1 MDFPKKQAQ
10 RLMPLYLLEY
20 SEKLFTN
27 HPDPSAPW
35 GAEGS
40 DYTAGYGI
48 SIGWKNAISVDPNV
62 VATKNDILNVVRTD
76 TNQII
81 TGRKEFTN
89 QVYIKDNDEIA
100 IALDGAGIWIK
111 RVGTEIDQRTAMS
124 IQVDRDSG
132 DPLFT
137 WGKESST
144 TYKVY
149 KLPHTDLPGNHNYIL
164 ATTEDIPSLDGYATE
179 TWVQNQGY
187 ITNAAL
193 NNYVTTTQLSTTL
206 SDYALK
212 SDIPSLD
219 GYATQT
225 WVENKGYATSS
236 SLATVATTGSYNDLT
251 DKPTIPTVNNPTI
264 TFTQGGTTKGT
275 ITLNQSDNQTI
286 EFDAG
291 ASLPDS
297 PFLKVDDPQDQMFF
311 SLDGSDY
318 SWSKYVNLSDAP
330 GRMFYVNLST
340 LNPVFKDGL
349 TSTYNER
356 TNQLEVS
363 LNASILNNFVTKD
376 TDQTITGTKRFDP
389 GKILIQ
395 RQSPIP
401 ISLAFMPEKFRLDVD
416 DRVKEFLLPGNKPSG
431 TPDQPTTYT
440 LATTDD
446 IPSTAT
452 STSTSTVTPT
462 TGTFVTGT
470 STNTAD
476 VVNSVTYT
484 PSAETLTFTYDD
496 NTTASFTFLTS
507 STTVT
512 SSITSV
518 VTSVTD
524 STSSAMTGAT
534 VSTSTTTTLS

>member
-35 GAEGS
+35 GGGGGS
-40 DYTAGYGI
+40 DYTAGDGI
-48 SIGWKNAISVDPNV
+48 IITNDVISVD
-62 VATKNDILNVVRTD
+62 D
-76 TNQII
+76 T
-81 TGRKEFTN
+81 
-89 QVYIKDNDEIA
+89 IA
-100 IALDGAGIWIK
+100 K
-111 RVGTEIDQRTAMS
+111 KS
-124 IQVDRDSG
+124 
-132 DPLFT
+132 
-137 WGKESST
+137 
-144 TYKVY
+144 
-149 KLPHTDLPGNHNYIL
+149 
-164 ATTEDIPSLDGYATE
+164 DIPSLTGYATEEWVQNQNYMKNDDPTWSSIFKGPTVYVGLGGTYGYTVYAEDRIVNWGGLNGSDYEYIFPTKSGTFALTSDIITSYNDLTDKPELPDFTTYYYLNNEFQSGGYKTTIRDYGLEYSKEWEENKITLNLNTAELENNASIVVQNNGGKKVAISNRIDVFNDPNSGVSVEGEKVAIHSQNQHTTSLQDGKLTYEDGLWKEFNLPTTKDPGTYTLATTQDIPSLEGYATE

-236 SLATVATTGSYNDLT
+236 SLATVSTTGSYNDLT
-251 DKPTIPTVNNPTI
+251 DKPSIPT
-264 TFTQGGTTKGT
+264 
-275 ITLNQSDNQTI
+275 
-286 EFDAG
+286 
-291 ASLPDS
+291 
-297 PFLKVDDPQDQMFF
+297 
-311 SLDGSDY
+311 
-318 SWSKYVNLSDAP
+318 
-330 GRMFYVNLST
+330 
-340 LNPVFKDGL
+340 
-349 TSTYNER
+349 
-356 TNQLEVS
+356 
-363 LNASILNNFVTKD
+363 
-376 TDQTITGTKRFDP
+376 
-389 GKILIQ
+389 
-395 RQSPIP
+395 
-401 ISLAFMPEKFRLDVD
+401 
-416 DRVKEFLLPGNKPSG
+416 
-431 TPDQPTTYT
+431 
-440 LATTDD
+440 
-446 IPSTAT
+446 TAT

-470 STNTAD
+470 STNTAN

-507 STTVT
+507 STTIT
-512 SSITSV
+512 SDTTSV

-524 STSSAMTGAT
+524 STSNAMTGAT